1 MRDEASELD
10 RALSAGNG
18 TSGTDP
24 LVDVAR
30 ELRATFDAPPPSS
43 ARERALFVEGV
54 AAQRPRR
61 SWFLLAAP
69 AMALGAM
76 FVLFLALAG
85 KALPGDSL
93 YAVRE
98 VMGSVGLAR
107 PAVSDIREVIDEAS
121 RLVTAA
127 RRDADEHPA
136 RARREAISA
145 LGRLGVARELLRNLN
160 HGGRASLL
168 SDIARIENQATA
180 ALWLASEDAERHEE
194 RAERIEERQEDRQ
207 EADEDSS
214 GSGSGDEDSDDSSG
228 SGSGDE
234 DSDDSSGSGS
244 GDDDSSGSGSEDD
257 GDSSGS
263 GDDSS
268 GSGSGGDDSSGSGDD
283 GDSSGSGSG
292 GDSSGSGSGDDLD
305 EIELD
310 DDHSGP
316 GGEED

>member
-30 ELRATFDAPPPSS
+30 ELQAAFDAPSPSS

-61 SWFLLAAP
+61 SWLLLAAP

-145 LGRLGVARELLRNLN
+145 LGRLGVARELLKNLN

-180 ALWLASEDAERHEE
+180 ALWLASEDAERLEE

-207 EADEDSS
+207 EAD
-214 GSGSGDEDSDDSSG
+214 DDSSG
-228 SGSGDE
+228 PGSGDD

-244 GDDDSSGSGSEDD
+244 GDDDSSGSGSGDD
-257 GDSSGS
+257 DSSGSGSGDDSDSSGS

-292 GDSSGSGSGDDLD
+292 GDSSGSGSGDELD

-316 GGEED
+316 DGGDD